1 MSILSDNLVP
11 LVLLAAILL
20 MLLLVA
26 VVVAAALRGGGAK
39 GGRTLRLPGADSLR
53 LSFRKA
59 VRLIEKNLASRGER
73 YNLSWT
79 LLLNAGAAGDVPLIE
94 SGLRSALSA
103 DTSAAVSTPG
113 LAWNFFDRG
122 VVLQLHG
129 DYLGGPDDGDAGTG
143 IWDDL
148 LGLCRA
154 YRPQRPFD
162 AIVLAIPC
170 AELLQGDAQ
179 GQLALAARAKAIHRR
194 LWLAQNRLAMRFPI
208 HIVVTGCEAVPGFA
222 RFGAALPEAMR
233 RSILGW
239 ASPYELVAPFRIQWV
254 DAAMD
259 QIVGAVAGSCAELCA
274 LEPADADSS
283 AYFLLPSEMA
293 RLRAGLKTFC
303 EELMRPSAY
312 HESFL
317 LRGMY
322 LTGDCSAAAALQAG
336 DAGRA
341 TAPDTMLPDGVLPV
355 IAAVDGASAPAAPPE
370 RLPVFL
376 RDVFERKVFPEAGL
390 VRTSRQRMRHT
401 AGHRLAWWAG
411 LALPVAWA
419 LGLGIATFK
428 LNDIQ
433 GRLVAYL
440 HTFDGPATDAAQSR
454 RRAVQAL
461 EGFEPLGAARFYS
474 VFMPGSWPLF
484 DDVHAHLEN
493 RLEGAFSANA
503 VAALT
508 EAARAQAS
516 VLTGVPRDAATGG
529 LLENGQCTLPAGWR
543 EQVPATPAYGLNLK
557 ALPEYG
563 AVMAYI
569 GRLDDL
575 DQALAAMQRLAQS
588 VPAPAGAD
596 LALAVRILLKKELR
610 GAPTR
615 TAALFRSAAQGA
627 AMPSLPSIQIAAR
640 CALRQAGI
648 ATYQRLFEGNGLLRT
663 ERQVRDGG
671 RRVRDGGGQDGTLEA
686 RLQQWQ
692 ALRAALEDQQRQLV
706 PGQGAWMQQ
715 RMFDMGSA
723 QETLLKRIAANRLL
737 GQPAVDDTK
746 DLAAQGFGRFRMAW
760 DDVLST
766 PDPVDGSTGLAWNG
780 NGWAFTPERKAL
792 ADALAALLAQP
803 VMKIPLPARLPD
815 VPPGATIRWERAPLE
830 RAASLAEARKAF
842 LAGPYMALPTALQQ
856 PAAAMVDLALAAHAQ
871 DALAQAMAV
880 APSQLPS
887 AAADAERTAVL
898 RVTAWL
904 QEIGAG
910 ALAADVD
917 RALARDAL
925 SRLARLDAVF
935 DAAQVYVPREGALAG
950 WQGRKGVMLDAF
962 GGGDGAG
969 LNAYLEQQQDFIDTL
984 GRQAEGVLAELNSS
998 ALASQP
1004 LVVRWTAIETD
1015 LRRYR
1020 LKSPTSSR
1028 MALENFIVVGGA
1040 DIDLANCVD
1049 RLGARAQ
1056 ASRGDDVFAE
1066 RLHGLQKGML
1076 ARCRELARGDDQR
1089 QWQQFAEAYNRDI
1102 GRRVP
1107 FVAPTSSG
1115 AGAFDAPPA
1124 DPDTVAAV
1132 MKLYDRARAAG
1143 AVSARDPEQA
1153 GPRAEVRRADQQLRR
1168 MRELL
1173 APLFP
1178 AEDGQAA
1185 GLDLAVE
1192 FRANSA
1198 AETDA
1203 NKIIDWTLSVGG
1215 AALRQGDAARVLR
1228 WEPGMPVL
1236 LSLRL
1241 ARDATVV
1248 PVAEP
1253 GHPGLS
1259 VADRTVSYRFTD
1271 PWALFTFINTYRDT
1285 DTPGE
1290 DGRAPLLRFEF
1301 PMAASA
1307 GGPAALAKA
1316 QARARV
1322 FLRVRVSAPGK
1333 RTPLAWPAAFP
1344 AQVPSW
1350 QDTREASL

>member
-1 MSILSDNLVP
+1 MNLLADNLLP
-11 LVLLAAILL
+11 LALLAGIVL

-26 VVVAAALRGGGAK
+26 VVIAAALRGGGAR
-39 GGRTLRLPGADSLR
+39 GGKALRLPGAESLR

-59 VRLIEKNLASRGER
+59 VRLIEKNLAARGER

-79 LLLNAGAAGDVPLIE
+79 LLFNAGADQDLPLIA

-103 DTSAAVSTPG
+103 DTSAAVSTQG
-113 LAWNFFDRG
+113 LAWNFFDKG
-122 VVLQLHG
+122 VVVQLRG
-129 DYLGGPDDGDAGTG
+129 DYLGGPDDDADTG

-222 RFGAALPEAMR
+222 SFGAALPEAMR

-239 ASPYELVAPFRIQWV
+239 AAPYELVAPFRIQWV

-259 QIVGAVAGSCAELCA
+259 QIVGAVAGGCAELCA
-274 LEPADADSS
+274 LEPADADSR
-283 AYFLLPSEMA
+283 AYFLLPSEVE
-293 RLRAGLKTFC
+293 RLRAGLKAFC

-322 LTGDCSAAAALQAG
+322 LTGDCGAAAVLRAQ
-336 DAGRA
+336 DAGGES
-341 TAPDTMLPDGVLPV
+341 APDAILPV
-355 IAAVDGASAPAAPPE
+355 VAAMDGAVAPAAAPE
-370 RLPVFL
+370 RLPAFL
-376 RDVFERKVFPEAGL
+376 RDIFERKVFPEVGL

-401 AGHRLAWWAG
+401 AGRRVAWWAG
-411 LALPVAWA
+411 LALPLAWA
-419 LGLGIATFK
+419 VGLGIATFK
-428 LNDIQ
+428 LDDIQ

-440 HTFDGPATDAAQSR
+440 HTLDGPAADAAQSR

-461 EGFEPLGAARFYS
+461 EGFEPLGGARFYS

-484 DDVHAHLEN
+484 DDLHAQLEN
-493 RLEGAFSANA
+493 RLERTFSLNA
-503 VAALT
+503 VAALN

-516 VLTGVPRDAATGG
+516 ALTGVARDAATGG
-529 LLENGQCTLPAGWR
+529 LLENGQCTLPALWR
-543 EQVPATPAYGLNLK
+543 EQVPAAPAGGLNLK

-563 AVMAYI
+563 ATIAYI
-569 GRLDDL
+569 GRLDEL
-575 DQALAAMQRLAQS
+575 DQALAALQRLAQPG
-588 VPAPAGAD
+588 PAPAAGAD

-615 TAALFRSAAQGA
+615 TAALFRAAAQGA
-627 AMPSLPSIQIAAR
+627 PMPSVPSIQAAAR
-640 CALRQAGI
+640 CALRQADI

-663 ERQVRDGG
+663 ERLVREAE
-671 RRVRDGGGQDGTLEA
+671 RRVRDGAAQDGTLEG

-692 ALRAALEDQQRQLV
+692 ALRGALEDQARQLV

-737 GQPAVDDTK
+737 GQAAVDDTK

-760 DDVLST
+760 DDVLAT
-766 PDPVDGSTGLAWNG
+766 PDPVDGSAGLAWNG
-780 NGWAFTPERKAL
+780 TGWSFTPERKAM

-803 VMKIPLPARLPD
+803 AMKVPPPARLPEL
-815 VPPGATIRWERAPLE
+815 PAGATIRWERAPFE
-830 RAASLAEARKAF
+830 RAASLAETRKAF
-842 LAGPYMALPTALQQ
+842 LSGAYTALPTALQQ
-856 PAAAMVDLALAAHAQ
+856 PAAALVDQALAAHAQ
-871 DALAQAMAV
+871 DALAQALTV

-887 AAADAERTAVL
+887 AAADAERAGVQRIL
-898 RVTAWL
+898 AWL
-904 QEIGAG
+904 QDIGARE
-910 ALAADVD
+910 LAAELD

-935 DAAQVYVPREGALAG
+935 DAAQVYVPREGALG
-950 WQGRKGVMLDAF
+950 NWQGGKGAMLDAF
-962 GGGDGAG
+962 GGGDAAG

-984 GRQAEGVLAELNSS
+984 GRQAEGVLAELNSG
-998 ALASQP
+998 AQASQP
-1004 LVVRWTAIETD
+1004 LVARWTAIESD

-1028 MALENFIVVGGA
+1028 MALEGFIVAGSA
-1040 DIDLANCVD
+1040 DIDLGNCVD
-1049 RLGARAQ
+1049 RLAARTREPRGA
-1056 ASRGDDVFAE
+1056 DVFAE
-1066 RLHGLQKGML
+1066 RLRSLQKGML
-1076 ARCRELARGDDQR
+1076 ARCRELAHGDDQR
-1089 QWQQFAEAYNRDI
+1089 QWQRFAEAYNRDL

-1107 FVAPTSSG
+1107 FVAMTSSG

-1143 AVSARDPEQA
+1143 ALSARDPEQP
-1153 GPRAEVRRADQQLRR
+1153 GPRAEVRKADQQLRR
-1168 MRELL
+1168 MRDLF

-1198 AETDA
+1198 AEADA

-1228 WEPGMPVL
+1228 WEPGMRVL

-1241 ARDATVV
+1241 ARDAAVV
-1248 PVAEP
+1248 PVTEP
-1253 GHPGLS
+1253 GHAGMT
-1259 VADRTVSYRFTD
+1259 VADRTVSFSCAD
-1271 PWALFTFINTYRDT
+1271 PWALFSFINAYRDA

-1301 PMAASA
+1301 PLAAA
-1307 GGPAALAKA
+1307 PGVPAAALARP

-1344 AQVPSW
+1344 AQVPPW